1 MTRQTA
7 AESTELQPLP
17 VNDGKKDGDQSSSS
31 TTELE
36 PIASSQAKLHQGIW
50 RRIVA
55 MRWREIV
62 TASII
67 MMNLFLICASISL
80 IGIFFPTEVR
90 IALSLKKS
98 KLLLEEDKI
107 IIMSRDSEF
116 YNNLN
121 TC

>member
-1 MTRQTA
+1 M

-17 VNDGKKDGDQSSSS
+17 VNDRRKDEDQSASS

-36 PIASSQAKLHQGIW
+36 PIASSQAKLQQGIW

-67 MMNLFLICASISL
+67 MMNMFLICASISL

-90 IALSLKKS
+90 HSIALKKS
-98 KLLLEEDKI
+98 KLL
-107 IIMSRDSEF
+107 
-116 YNNLN
+116 
-121 TC
+121 

>member
-7 AESTELQPLP
+7 AESTELQPLS

-36 PIASSQAKLHQGIW
+36 PIASQAKLQQGIW

-90 IALSLKKS
+90 IALNKY
-98 KLLLEEDKI
+98 KLLL
-107 IIMSRDSEF
+107 
-116 YNNLN
+116 
-121 TC
+121 